1 LSRAEP
7 CPYYYDIKMIALP
20 AGRLDSTA
28 RFSRAPAVR
37 SVNAT
42 WSLSSDDACTA
53 IAASSAGALRV
64 SVEREKL
71 TLSVF
76 GAPGT
81 TLPGGFTVPVAY
93 AGPSGSW
100 TLAART
106 AGPRRIV
113 ASEPMME
120 VQASRILFLLE
131 GGAIRLGR
139 APADFPTLRIP
150 NAGLAG
156 QAWFDCVRKVLP
168 LCSGWP
174 WPGCS
179 QPRSSFRLSG

>member
-1 LSRAEP
+1 MRFGMRSLLLIAGATLPLGACE
-7 CPYYYDIKMIALP
+7 KALP
-20 AGRLDSTA
+20 P
-28 RFSRAPAVR
+28 APAPAVSTPPPAPPAPPPVR

-42 WSLSSDDACTA
+42 WSFSSDDACTA

-81 TLPGGFTVPVAY
+81 PFPGGSIVPVVY

-100 TLAART
+100 TLAARP

-113 ASEPMME
+113 ASEPMTE
-120 VQASRILFLLE
+120 VQASRILFLLD

-139 APADFPTLRIP
+139 ASTDFPTLRIP
-150 NAGLAG
+150 NAGVAG
-156 QAWFDCVRKVLP
+156 QAWFDCVRKVLLP
-168 LCSGWP
+168 
-174 WPGCS
+174 
-179 QPRSSFRLSG
+179 